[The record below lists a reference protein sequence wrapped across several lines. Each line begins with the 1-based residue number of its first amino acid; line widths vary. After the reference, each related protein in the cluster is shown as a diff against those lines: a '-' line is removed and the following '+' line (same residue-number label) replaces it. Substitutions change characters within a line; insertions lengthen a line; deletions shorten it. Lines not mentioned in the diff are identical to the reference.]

1 MNRVVVGGAFANEKE
16 VLLGNYQGVP
26 EHIITLYEGIQMYNE
41 KAILI
46 NVYINEN
53 IDNRRKN

>member
-46 NVYINEN
+46 NV
-53 IDNRRKN
+53 